1 MKLIVITSSKSIPDE
16 PKLLTEMF
24 EAGLPCLHMRKP
36 RLSTKEMQAL
46 IEAIPAVFH
55 NRIMLHSHHELALK
69 YKLRGIHLSR
79 VHLSKRLRYWWIR
92 FRLKMHFG
100 HIAKSRSYSRLQQV
114 YQHEDRIYD
123 YYFLRTIFDTMTGKL
138 YGGYFEEGLRSAN
151 EKSNKM
157 LVARGGTRL
166 NSIAYAHALGF
177 KGIAYHSF
185 IWKSE
190 APVQQVITL
199 LNAFREQSL
208 VIE

>member
-92 FRLKMHFG
+92 FRLKCILDISLKAVPIQGCNRFISMKTVFT
-100 HIAKSRSYSRLQQV
+100 IIIFYV
-114 YQHEDRIYD
+114 P
-123 YYFLRTIFDTMTGKL
+123 FLIR
-138 YGGYFEEGLRSAN
+138 
-151 EKSNKM
+151 
-157 LVARGGTRL
+157 
-166 NSIAYAHALGF
+166 
-177 KGIAYHSF
+177 
-185 IWKSE
+185 
-190 APVQQVITL
+190 
-199 LNAFREQSL
+199 
-208 VIE
+208 